1 MRDGKQHGIQ
11 FFVQLYTVSEVVGSF
26 LDEIKD
32 EGGTIHFC
40 GALDKVTHSM
50 PNHHVN
56 IYHQEWK
63 SCLETITPDSPYMLL
78 ENGEYATLPE
88 NLNFIFEV
96 DDLENGLPENIVEQ
110 VGVNHDPSN
119 LLHRKE
125 EVHKSNFS
133 ETCSTI

>member
-1 MRDGKQHGIQ
+1 M
-11 FFVQLYTVSEVVGSF
+11 SEVVGSF

-40 GALDKVTHSM
+40 GALDKVTLLKWFHA
-50 PNHHVN
+50 HVD
-56 IYHQEWK
+56 IYLQEWK

-96 DDLENGLPENIVEQ
+96 DDLENELPENIVEQ
-110 VGVNHDPSN
+110 VGVNHDLPTN
-119 LLHRKE
+119 DQKFGDF
-125 EVHKSNFS
+125 FS
-133 ETCSTI
+133 FTI